1 MVQPGKPDA
10 FYTRLTGLAASGELR
25 LDRRGHLAG
34 RQPAGGVPVSRQ
46 IGGGRWAARRWAV
59 GEQRTATNEIDDTTM
74 TTRASTN
81 TTTRPAAPSLLTA
94 SLRIFD
100 LSLGEMLWS
109 RRSVFLA
116 LVVGGPVLIALICQT
131 VEFFNL
137 PALRVNGVRVSGAV
151 MFGGIIWAFYLR
163 VIVPLLGVFY
173 GTSLMADEVED
184 RTLTYLFTRP
194 IPRGAVLIGKYLAY
208 LACAGPDRAAVRDA
222 GVLSGDAARRRRAA
236 GHCARAPGSA
246 QGPGPAWARSRRLRS
261 GLRVHRRSVEAPPT
275 GRPLLHRGLGNR
287 RPVAARL

>member
-1 MVQPGKPDA
+1 
-10 FYTRLTGLAASGELR
+10 
-25 LDRRGHLAG
+25 
-34 RQPAGGVPVSRQ
+34 
-46 IGGGRWAARRWAV
+46 
-59 GEQRTATNEIDDTTM
+59 M
-74 TTRASTN
+74 TTRASTS
-81 TTTRPAAPSLLTA
+81 TTTQPAAPSLLTA

-151 MFGGIIWAFYLR
+151 MFGGMIWAFYLR

-208 LACAGPDRAAVRDA
+208 LACTGLIVLPSVMLVFFLVMPLGGGGLQAIARGFPDLLKDLGLLGLGLGVYGAVFAFIGAQLKRPLLV
-222 GVLSGDAARRRRAA
+222 GLFFIVGWEIVVLSLPGYLKRFTVAYYLQSLVPHAMPQDNVVSALQSFFQDSSSPAGSLLALAVILVVFLALAA
-236 GHCARAPGSA
+236 
-246 QGPGPAWARSRRLRS
+246 
-261 GLRVHRRSVEAPPT
+261 RSVE
-275 GRPLLHRGLGNR
+275 R
-287 RPVAARL
+287 REYVLEQ

>member
-1 MVQPGKPDA
+1 
-10 FYTRLTGLAASGELR
+10 
-25 LDRRGHLAG
+25 
-34 RQPAGGVPVSRQ
+34 
-46 IGGGRWAARRWAV
+46 
-59 GEQRTATNEIDDTTM
+59 M
-74 TTRASTN
+74 TTRASTS

-151 MFGGIIWAFYLR
+151 MFGGMIWAFYLR

-208 LACAGPDRAAVRDA
+208 LACTGLI
-222 GVLSGDAARRRRAA
+222 VLPSVMLVFFLVMPLG
-236 GHCARAPGSA
+236 GG
-246 QGPGPAWARSRRLRS
+246 
-261 GLRVHRRSVEAPPT
+261 GLRAIARGFPDLLKDLGLLGLGLGVYGAVFAFI
-275 GRPLLHRGLGNR
+275 GAQLKRPLLVGLFFIVGWEIVVLSLPGYLKRFTVAYYLQSLVPHAMPQDNVVSALQSFFQDSSS
-287 RPVAARL
+287 PAGSLLALVVILVVFLALAARAVERREYVLEQ